1 MEEATTGTRS
11 LCEAGKRYFEKG
23 PVPVVLNVFR
33 NSIQCFSVTN
43 ITSALVLSCIILY

>member
-1 MEEATTGTRS
+1 MEEVTTGTRS

-43 ITSALVLSCIILY
+43 ITSALVL

>member
-23 PVPVVLNVFR
+23 PVPVVLIVSSNT
-33 NSIQCFSVTN
+33 IQRFSVINITN
-43 ITSALVLSCIILY
+43 IISALVL